1 MALTSKKYEKFYNTT
16 GSGTDKIDS
25 SKLTEIEATW
35 DADKAKGCQEY
46 LNDPFLGPLLF
57 QLQQMQDE
65 IDYLRTEIS
74 SNKDKTTFPGFGTSN
89 STALVG
95 DTKLISIGAN
105 TTVSFGDM
113 VFTTDPK
120 SGKQITSIVMTV
132 AYTDPSSSKV
142 TTKTT
147 TLTLA

>member
-1 MALTSKKYEKFYNTT
+1 MALTDKKYEKFYKTT

-46 LNDPFLGPLLF
+46 LNDPFLGPLVF

-74 SNKDKTTFPGFGTSN
+74 SNKSKATFPGFGTSN

-113 VFTTDPK
+113 VIRPK
-120 SGKQITSIVMTV
+120 ASNIVMTV
-132 AYTDPSSSKV
+132 AYTDPSSGKV

>member
-1 MALTSKKYEKFYNTT
+1 MALASKKYERMYSKT
-16 GSGTDKIDS
+16 GS
-25 SKLTEIEATW
+25 
-35 DADKAKGCQEY
+35 DADLVSTAVFDEMKEDFDNNMYLQDVGQAK
-46 LNDPFLGPLLF
+46 LLGPVLY

-65 IDYLRTEIS
+65 LDALRTEIS

-105 TTVSFGDM
+105 TTVSFSDM
-113 VFTTDPK
+113 VVGGK
-120 SGKQITSIVMTV
+120 SSTITITAVH
-132 AYTDPSSSKV
+132 TDPSSGKV
-142 TTKTT
+142 TTGTT

>member
-1 MALTSKKYEKFYNTT
+1 MALTGKKYEKFYETT
-16 GSGTDKIDS
+16 GSGSDKIDS
-25 SKLTEIEATW
+25 SKLTEIEAIW
-35 DADKAKGCQEY
+35 DADKALGCKEY
-46 LNDPFLGPLLF
+46 LNDPFLGPLVF

-74 SNKDKTTFPGFGTSN
+74 SNKSKATFPGFGTSN

-113 VFTTDPK
+113 VIGARSST
-120 SGKQITSIVMTV
+120 ITMTV
-132 AYTDPSSSKV
+132 VYTDPSSGKV
-142 TTKTT
+142 TTGTT
-147 TLTLA
+147 TLTLK

>member
-1 MALTSKKYEKFYNTT
+1 MALASKKYERMYSKT
-16 GSGTDKIDS
+16 GS
-25 SKLTEIEATW
+25 
-35 DADKAKGCQEY
+35 DADLVSTAVFDEMKEDFDNNMYLQDVGQAK
-46 LNDPFLGPLLF
+46 LLGPVLY

-65 IDYLRTEIS
+65 LDALRTEIS

-105 TTVSFGDM
+105 TTVSFSDM
-113 VFTTDPK
+113 VVGGKSSTITITAVHTD
-120 SGKQITSIVMTV
+120 
-132 AYTDPSSSKV
+132 SSSGKV
-142 TTKTT
+142 TTGTT

>member
-1 MALTSKKYEKFYNTT
+1 MLYKQVKIMALADKKYERIFSKT
-16 GSGTDKIDS
+16 GS
-25 SKLTEIEATW
+25 
-35 DADKAKGCQEY
+35 DADLVSTETFDEMKKSFDENTY
-46 LNDPFLGPLLF
+46 LNDVSQLSTLGPVLY

-65 IDYLRTEIS
+65 LDALRTEIS

-113 VFTTDPK
+113 VVGARNST
-120 SGKQITSIVMTV
+120 ITITAV
-132 AYTDPSSSKV
+132 YTDPSSGKV
-142 TTKTT
+142 TTATHK
-147 TLTLA
+147 LTLA